1 MSTTTGR
8 AHVARTSTTGR
19 PRVAGPSPT
28 GLGTRADILQAS
40 AELFCTVGY
49 GSTSTHAIARG
60 AGIRQASVYHYF
72 GGKHEILLTLLAGTV
87 QPSLDQARLLLARDE
102 PAAARLWALCVSDV
116 RLLTS
121 GPVNVGSLYL
131 LPEVDDERFTPFHEL
146 RAELEDAYRRL
157 LETAQPS
164 APADGAGLILSMVE
178 SVILRQRRA
187 PRSMDEYTATAIADA
202 VLKVLDITPDDL
214 IMARKEGNK
223 LLAQLRPSSP
233 E

>member
-1 MSTTTGR
+1 MVLSKRKNESTKWHFGRVDGCGKAGATGAGLAAGNALLGFPVMSTTTGR
-8 AHVARTSTTGR
+8 DHVARTSSPRPSTSGR

-28 GLGTRADILQAS
+28 GLGTRADILQAG
-40 AELFCTVGY
+40 AQLFCTVGY

-60 AGIRQASVYHYF
+60 AGIRQASVYHHF
-72 GGKHEILLTLLAGTV
+72 GGKHEILPTLLAGTGH
-87 QPSLDQARLLLARDE
+87 PSLDQARLLLARDE

-131 LPEVDDERFTPFHEL
+131 LPEVDDERFTRFHEL

-164 APADGAGLILSMVE
+164 APADSG
-178 SVILRQRRA
+178 
-187 PRSMDEYTATAIADA
+187 
-202 VLKVLDITPDDL
+202 
-214 IMARKEGNK
+214 
-223 LLAQLRPSSP
+223 
-233 E
+233 